1 MKKDKN
7 YTLFI
12 IEDNEAYSFML
23 RYKLQRTSEYRIRSF
38 ITPEECFENMI
49 LNPDIIIMDYRLLKR
64 WGRKILDSFN
74 TYSQQLTF
82 IILST
87 NQETVDFIP
96 LMKEEEFE
104 YVIKENDSTKFADKL
119 HTKIVSIIRDKEIK
133 ELLSGW
139 GQIIFILILLATVIT
154 IVCWAVY

>member
-23 RYKLQRTSEYRIRSF
+23 KYKLQRTSEYRIRSF
-38 ITPEECFENMI
+38 KTPNECFENMI

-74 TYSQQLTF
+74 AYSQQLTF

-87 NQETVDFIP
+87 NQETFDFIP

-104 YVIKENDSTKFADKL
+104 YVIKENDSTKLADNL
-119 HTKIVSIIRDKEIK
+119 HTKIVSIIHDKEMK
-133 ELLSGW
+133 ELLSSW
-139 GQIIFILILLATVIT
+139 GKILFTFILLATAIT
-154 IVCWAVY
+154 IICWAVY